1 MTDRVPGAAPR
12 APRLRPDQRIAAHVT
27 RAGRFRAIDPAK
39 PKRPPTFWALLGR
52 AGWAVLVEESLRR
65 ARKGARAT
73 AIEPAGAATPAQD

>member
-1 MTDRVPGAAPR
+1 MTDRMAGAASR

-65 ARKGARAT
+65 ARNRARTSGTQAS
-73 AIEPAGAATPAQD
+73 GAATSAQD